1 MFLVILPTWCC
12 GFGQKNRSP
21 VCFWLKD
28 KSSSVDQDP
37 KHLTQLPCNIP
48 NLHLSTFLFSSSR
61 SSSFVVLKTQIIG
74 ISHHHRKLAA
84 WSEDFNPVEIKG
96 GEVGLGQIKSS
107 KSPSLKP
114 FLTSSFWNI
123 IEKQW
128 WREGMPPPG
137 AHVRQEFY
145 CWTSMYGLILMMID
159 DMISDNDCRLIIRV
173 KMLWP
178 IDAYSERTL
187 RH

>member
-1 MFLVILPTWCC
+1 MDLDKQESCVFLAER
-12 GFGQKNRSP
+12 QE
-21 VCFWLKD
+21 LKCWPRP
-28 KSSSVDQDP
+28 KTSHTAPLQHSFSSSV
-37 KHLTQLPCNIP
+37 NIP
-48 NLHLSTFLFSSSR
+48 ILLLSIIIFCCPQNSAS
-61 SSSFVVLKTQIIG
+61 QIIG

-84 WSEDFNPVEIKG
+84 WSEDFNPFEIKG
-96 GEVGLGQIKSS
+96 GEVGLGQRKWS